1 MVSTATAP
9 APSTVASPAQSH
21 GLITAAI
28 ILLTLIVLAAL
39 FGPLLS
45 PYAYNQITPNQFAP
59 PSSQHW
65 FGTDLHGRDVFTRV
79 LYGARISL
87 LVGLV
92 GSLVS
97 LIVGTAYGLISG
109 YLGGRVDDVMMRFV
123 DILYSL
129 PRLIIV
135 ILLIG
140 IFDTQVKTSLE
151 SLGAAWLVPHSR
163 LIVLFIGLGLVEWLS
178 MARIIRGQVLSL
190 KEQTF
195 VQAARAMGQ
204 SPLKIILLHL
214 LPNLRGLIIVYLTLT
229 IPAVILEESFL
240 SFLGLGVQAPQ
251 SSWGT
256 LLSDGAAMINPVRIA
271 WWLLAGPALFMA
283 ATLLALNF
291 LGDAL
296 RDKFDPRSRM
306 R

>member
-1 MVSTATAP
+1 MVNDRGHRAD
-9 APSTVASPAQSH
+9 
-21 GLITAAI
+21 GLILGASCLLALIVAAAI
-28 ILLTLIVLAAL
+28 
-39 FGPLLS
+39 FGPFLS

-59 PSSQHW
+59 PSWQHW
-65 FGTDLHGRDVFTRV
+65 LGTDLHGRDVLTRV

-87 LVGLV
+87 LVGLI

-97 LIVGTAYGLISG
+97 LVVGTSYGLISG
-109 YLGGRVDDVMMRFV
+109 YVGGRLDDLMMRLV

-140 IFDTQVKTSLE
+140 VFDRQVKGFLE
-151 SLGAAWLVPHSR
+151 GLGWGALVPHSR
-163 LIVLFIGLGLVEWLS
+163 LIVLFFGLGLVEWLT
-178 MARIIRGQVLSL
+178 MARIVRGQVLSL

-195 VQAARAMGQ
+195 VQASRAMGQ
-204 SPLKIILLHL
+204 RPIRIILLHL
-214 LPNLRGLIIVYLTLT
+214 LPNLRGIIIVYLTLT

-271 WWLLAGPALFMA
+271 WWLLVGPALFMA
-283 ATLLALNF
+283 STLLALNF
-291 LGDAL
+291 IGDAL
-296 RDKFDPRSRM
+296 RDKFDPRSQNR
-306 R
+306 